1 VISSIALAVAPQLRS
16 TPDLGKAQSLCQP
29 GETRPSLIV
38 EVAGLRDRKGA
49 LRLELY
55 PDDDAD
61 FLSDDNALLADGKA
75 FARVDA
81 PIPPTGPVHLCI
93 RAPHGGSYAISLLH
107 DRDANHKFGL
117 SVDGIGF
124 SQNPRLGWAKPAAA
138 SARIQIGNGPTH
150 TRIVLNYRHGLF
162 SFRPD

>member
-1 VISSIALAVAPQLRS
+1 MIALFALAVAGQLRS
-16 TPDLGKAQSLCQP
+16 TPDLGKAQGLCQP

-38 EVAGLRDRKGA
+38 EVAGLRDRKGT

-55 PDDDAD
+55 PDNDAD
-61 FLSDDNALLADGKA
+61 FLSDDNALVAAGKA

-81 PIPPTGPVHLCI
+81 PIPPAGAVHLCI
-93 RAPHGGSYAISLLH
+93 RAPHDGSYAVSLLH
-107 DRDANHKFGL
+107 DRDGNHKFGL

-124 SQNPRLGWAKPAAA
+124 SRNPRLGWAKPAAA
-138 SARIQIGNGPTH
+138 SARIQIGKGPTPS
-150 TRIVLNYRHGLF
+150 RIVLNYRHGLF